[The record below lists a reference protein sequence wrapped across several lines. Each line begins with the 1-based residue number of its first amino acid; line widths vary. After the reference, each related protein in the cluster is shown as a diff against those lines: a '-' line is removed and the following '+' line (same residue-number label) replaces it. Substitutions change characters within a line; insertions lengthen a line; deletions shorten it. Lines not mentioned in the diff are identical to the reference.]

1 MTEIQIKQTGL
12 LSVNTLIVPVCDNKV
27 FIVDPAACS
36 ISGDSFSFLNFL
48 KTNNLECIGIVLT
61 HSHFDHI
68 TGLFELKEIFPNAKI
83 AIHKD
88 EASEIQAGLGPM
100 NQSILQNFGMSSL
113 IPFFNQFV
121 NPDILLQDKNNL
133 SVFAQSTDKKLSSE
147 LKKWIVIHTPGHS
160 PGSICLYNEEKRVLI
175 SGDTLFYGTC
185 GRTDMYGGNQRTI
198 ESSLAKLDR
207 IIPNGTKV
215 YPGHVH
221 KFIFGS

>member
-1 MTEIQIKQTGL
+1 MTEIQIKQAGL

-68 TGLFELKEIFPNAKI
+68 TGLFELKELFPNAKI

-88 EASEIQAGLGPM
+88 ESSEIQAGLGPM

-133 SVFAQSTDKKLSSE
+133 SVFAQSPDEKLSSE

-198 ESSLAKLDR
+198 ESNLAKLDK

-215 YPGHVH
+215 YPGHDCCFT
-221 KFIFGS
+221 K

>member
-36 ISGDSFSFLNFL
+36 ISGDFFSFLNFL

-68 TGLFELKEIFPNAKI
+68 TGLFELKEVFPNAKI

-100 NQSILQNFGMSSL
+100 NQSILQNFGMFSL

-133 SVFAQSTDKKLSSE
+133 SIFAQSPDEKLSSE

-215 YPGHVH
+215 YPGHDCCFT
-221 KFIFGS
+221 K

>member
-198 ESSLAKLDR
+198 ESNLAKLDK

-215 YPGHVH
+215 YPGHDCCFT
-221 KFIFGS
+221 K

>member
-133 SVFAQSTDKKLSSE
+133 SIFAQSPDEKLSSE

-198 ESSLAKLDR
+198 ESSLAKLDK

-215 YPGHVH
+215 YPGHDCCFT
-221 KFIFGS
+221 K

>member
-68 TGLFELKEIFPNAKI
+68 TGLFELKELFPNAKI

-88 EASEIQAGLGPM
+88 ESSEIQAGLGPM

-133 SVFAQSTDKKLSSE
+133 SVFAQSPDEKLSSE

-198 ESSLAKLDR
+198 ESNLAKLDK

-215 YPGHVH
+215 YPGHDCCFT
-221 KFIFGS
+221 K

>member
-88 EASEIQAGLGPM
+88 EASEIQSGLGPM

-121 NPDILLQDKNNL
+121 NPDILIQDKNNL
-133 SVFAQSTDKKLSSE
+133 SIFAQSTDEKLSSE

-215 YPGHVH
+215 YPGHDCCFT
-221 KFIFGS
+221 K

>member
-88 EASEIQAGLGPM
+88 ESSEIQVGLGPM

-121 NPDILLQDKNNL
+121 NPEILLQDKNNL
-133 SVFAQSTDKKLSSE
+133 SVFAQSTDEKLSSE

-185 GRTDMYGGNQRTI
+185 GRTDLYGGNQRTI

-207 IIPNGTKV
+207 IISNGTKV
-215 YPGHVH
+215 YPGHDCCFT
-221 KFIFGS
+221 K

>member
-83 AIHKD
+83 AIHKE

-100 NQSILQNFGMSSL
+100 NKSILQNFGMSSL

-133 SVFAQSTDKKLSSE
+133 SVFAKLTDEKLSSE

-185 GRTDMYGGNQRTI
+185 GRTDMYGGCQRTI
-198 ESSLAKLDR
+198 EASLAKLDK

-215 YPGHVH
+215 YPGHDCCFT
-221 KFIFGS
+221 K

>member
-83 AIHKD
+83 AIHKE

-215 YPGHVH
+215 YPGHDCH
-221 KFIFGS
+221 FTK

>member
-133 SVFAQSTDKKLSSE
+133 SIFAQSPDEKLSSE

-215 YPGHVH
+215 YPGHDCCFT
-221 KFIFGS
+221 K

>member
-68 TGLFELKEIFPNAKI
+68 TGLFELKEVFPKAKI

-133 SVFAQSTDKKLSSE
+133 SIFAQSPDEKLSSE

-198 ESSLAKLDR
+198 EASLAKLDR

-215 YPGHVH
+215 YPGHDCCFS
-221 KFIFGS
+221 K

>member
-68 TGLFELKEIFPNAKI
+68 TGLFELKEVFPKAKI
-83 AIHKD
+83 AIHKE

-100 NQSILQNFGMSSL
+100 NQSILQNFGMSFL
-113 IPFFNQFV
+113 IPFFDQFV

-133 SVFAQSTDKKLSSE
+133 SIFAQSTDKKLSSE

-160 PGSICLYNEEKRVLI
+160 SGSICLYNEEKRVLI

-198 ESSLAKLDR
+198 EASLAKLDK

-215 YPGHVH
+215 YPGHDCH
-221 KFIFGS
+221 FTK

>member
-121 NPDILLQDKNNL
+121 KPDILLQDKNNL
-133 SVFAQSTDKKLSSE
+133 SVFAQSTDEKLSSE

-215 YPGHVH
+215 YPGHDCCFT
-221 KFIFGS
+221 K

>member
-48 KTNNLECIGIVLT
+48 KTNNLECIGIDLT

-68 TGLFELKEIFPNAKI
+68 TGLFELKEVFPKAKI

-133 SVFAQSTDKKLSSE
+133 SIFAQSTDKKLSSE

-198 ESSLAKLDR
+198 ESSLAKLDK

-215 YPGHVH
+215 YPGHDCFFT
-221 KFIFGS
+221 K

>member
-1 MTEIQIKQTGL
+1 
-12 LSVNTLIVPVCDNKV
+12 
-27 FIVDPAACS
+27 
-36 ISGDSFSFLNFL
+36 
-48 KTNNLECIGIVLT
+48 
-61 HSHFDHI
+61 
-68 TGLFELKEIFPNAKI
+68 
-83 AIHKD
+83 
-88 EASEIQAGLGPM
+88 M

-133 SVFAQSTDKKLSSE
+133 SVFAQSTDKNLSSE

-198 ESSLAKLDR
+198 ESSLAKIDK

-215 YPGHVH
+215 YPGHDCH
-221 KFIFGS
+221 FTK

>member
-48 KTNNLECIGIVLT
+48 KTNNLECIGIILT

-133 SVFAQSTDKKLSSE
+133 SIFAQSPDEKLSSE

-198 ESSLAKLDR
+198 EASLAKLDR

-215 YPGHVH
+215 YPGHECCFT
-221 KFIFGS
+221 K

>member
-133 SVFAQSTDKKLSSE
+133 SIFAQSTDKKLSSE

-160 PGSICLYNEEKRVLI
+160 PGSICLYNEEKCVLI

-215 YPGHVH
+215 YPGHDCCFT
-221 KFIFGS
+221 K

>member
-68 TGLFELKEIFPNAKI
+68 TGLYELKEVFPNAKI
-83 AIHKD
+83 AIHK
-88 EASEIQAGLGPM
+88 EEVSEIQAGLGPM

-133 SVFAQSTDKKLSSE
+133 SVFVQSTDEKLSSE

-198 ESSLAKLDR
+198 ESNLAKLDR

-215 YPGHVH
+215 YPGHDCCFT
-221 KFIFGS
+221 K

>member
-68 TGLFELKEIFPNAKI
+68 TGLFELKEVFPNAKI

-133 SVFAQSTDKKLSSE
+133 SVFEKSTDEKLSSE

-160 PGSICLYNEEKRVLI
+160 PGSICLYNEEKCVLI

-198 ESSLAKLDR
+198 ESSLAKLDK

-215 YPGHVH
+215 YPGHDCCFT
-221 KFIFGS
+221 K

>member
-68 TGLFELKEIFPNAKI
+68 TGLFELKEIFPKAKI

-133 SVFAQSTDKKLSSE
+133 SIFAQSPDEKLSSE

-215 YPGHVH
+215 YPGHDCCFT
-221 KFIFGS
+221 K

>member
-68 TGLFELKEIFPNAKI
+68 TGLFELKEIFPKAKI
-83 AIHKD
+83 AIHKE

-100 NQSILQNFGMSSL
+100 NKSILQNFGMSSL

-133 SVFAQSTDKKLSSE
+133 SVFAKSTDKKLSSE

-215 YPGHVH
+215 YPGHDCCFT
-221 KFIFGS
+221 K

>member
-48 KTNNLECIGIVLT
+48 KINNLECIGIVLT

-68 TGLFELKEIFPNAKI
+68 TGLFELKEIFPKAKI
-83 AIHKD
+83 AIHKE

-133 SVFAQSTDKKLSSE
+133 SIFAQSPDEKLSSE

-198 ESSLAKLDR
+198 ESSLAKLDK

-215 YPGHVH
+215 YPGHDCCFT
-221 KFIFGS
+221 K

>member
-83 AIHKD
+83 AIHKE

-147 LKKWIVIHTPGHS
+147 LKKWIVIHTPGAASSSAQQDRQPPVQAAPRALRFQYHS
-160 PGSICLYNEEKRVLI
+160 SKKHPSRFPRSHAPQNAAPAAPKPQHWRNAV
-175 SGDTLFYGTC
+175 
-185 GRTDMYGGNQRTI
+185 
-198 ESSLAKLDR
+198 SSRAFPPPIL
-207 IIPNGTKV
+207 
-215 YPGHVH
+215 
-221 KFIFGS
+221 

>member
-88 EASEIQAGLGPM
+88 EASEIQAELGPM

-121 NPDILLQDKNNL
+121 NPEILLQDKNNL
-133 SVFAQSTDKKLSSE
+133 SVFAQSTDKKLFSE

-198 ESSLAKLDR
+198 EASLAKLDK

-215 YPGHVH
+215 YPGHDCCFT
-221 KFIFGS
+221 K